1 MATYL
6 YRCPCMNEEV
16 EVSQPMSE
24 NAFDNCLKIFERLG
38 IEAPAACVESD
49 GCAVERLIAG
59 TAGVISRGA
68 PAPSCSIGG
77 DKAAT
82 CGSCCSPTSGGGCP
96 FG

>member
-6 YRCPCMNEEV
+6 YRCTCMKEEV

-24 NAFDNCLKIFERLG
+24 AAFDNCLKVYERLG
-38 IEAPAACVESD
+38 VEAPSSCQESG
-49 GCAVERLIAG
+49 GCATERLISGAV
-59 TAGVISRGA
+59 GVISRGA
-68 PAPSCSIGG
+68 SAPSCSIGG

-82 CGSCCSPTSGGGCP
+82 CGSCCSPTGGGCP